1 MFLYMQ
7 IKTKAIVL
15 KYIKYTDN
23 SIIAHLFTQN
33 SGKQSFII
41 KGVRSK
47 KSKIKINLFQPF
59 SILEIET
66 IQKSKNN
73 IYSIKEAKP
82 AIVLNNISTDI
93 TKSSIVFFITEII
106 NKILKDEEPDNDL
119 YNFIEDFI
127 INLEEAENINNFH
140 LIFLIRLTSFL
151 GFLPNIDKIKT
162 EFNKRYSF
170 DYTTVFETILKT
182 KDYKIE
188 LYGINKT
195 NRAELLQLILNYYS
209 LHIPNF
215 GEIKSL
221 SILQEV
227 FS

>member
-1 MFLYMQ
+1 MQ
-7 IKTKAIVL
+7 IKTKAIFL

-33 SGKQSFII
+33 SGKQNFII
-41 KGVRSK
+41 KGIRGK

-66 IQKSKNN
+66 IQKTKSN
-73 IYSIKEAKP
+73 IYTIKEAKP
-82 AIVLNNISTDI
+82 TTVLNNISTDI
-93 TKSSIVFFITEII
+93 SKSSIAFFITEII
-106 NKILKDEEPDNDL
+106 NKILKDEEPDEDL

-127 INLEEAENINNFH
+127 LNLEEAKNINNFH

-151 GFLPNIDKIKT
+151 GFLPNIDEIKT
-162 EFNKRYSF
+162 EFNKAYSF
-170 DYTTVFETILKT
+170 DYTTVFKTILNT
-182 KDYKIE
+182 DDYEIE
-188 LYGINKT
+188 LNGINKS
-195 NRAELLQLILNYYS
+195 NKAELLQLILNYYR

>member
-1 MFLYMQ
+1 MQ

-41 KGVRSK
+41 KGIRSK

-66 IQKSKNN
+66 IQKAKSN
-73 IYSIKEAKP
+73 IYTIKEAKP
-82 AIVLNNISTDI
+82 TIVLNNISTDI
-93 TKSSIVFFITEII
+93 IKSSISFFISEII
-106 NKILKDEEPDNDL
+106 NKILKDEEPDEDL

-127 INLEEAENINNFH
+127 LNLEEAENINNFH

-151 GFLPNIDKIKT
+151 GFLPNIDEIKT
-162 EFNKRYSF
+162 EFNKNYSF
-170 DYTTVFETILKT
+170 DYTRVFDTILKT
-182 KDYKIE
+182 ENYNIE
-188 LYGINKT
+188 LNGINKT
-195 NRAELLQLILNYYS
+195 NRTELLQLILNYYS
-209 LHIPNF
+209 LYIPNF

>member
-1 MFLYMQ
+1 MQ

-15 KYIKYTDN
+15 KYIKYTDS
-23 SIIAHLFTQN
+23 SIIAHLFTQK

-41 KGVRSK
+41 KGIRGK

-66 IQKSKNN
+66 IQKTKSN
-73 IYSIKEAKP
+73 IYTIKEAQP
-82 AIVLNNISTDI
+82 TIVLNDISTDI
-93 TKSSIVFFITEII
+93 TKSSIAFFITEII
-106 NKILKDEEPDNDL
+106 NKILKDEEPDEDL
-119 YNFIEDFI
+119 YKFIEDFI
-127 INLEEAENINNFH
+127 LNLEEAEDINNFH

-151 GFLPNIDKIKT
+151 GFLPNIDEIKT
-162 EFNKRYSF
+162 EFNKNYSF
-170 DYTTVFETILKT
+170 DYTSVFEIILT
-182 KDYKIE
+182 TTDYNIKLE
-188 LYGINKT
+188 GINNS

>member
-1 MFLYMQ
+1 MQ

>member
-1 MFLYMQ
+1 MQ

-23 SIIAHLFTQN
+23 SIIAYLFTQQ

-41 KGVRSK
+41 KGIRGK
-47 KSKIKINLFQPF
+47 KSKIKINLFHPF
-59 SILEIET
+59 SLLEIET
-66 IQKSKNN
+66 VQKAKNN

-82 AIVLNNISTDI
+82 LVVLNNINTDI
-93 TKSSIVFFITEII
+93 AKSSIAFFITEII
-106 NKILKDEEPDNDL
+106 YKILKDEEIDKDL

-127 INLEEAENINNFH
+127 LKLEDAENISNYH

-151 GFLPNIDKIKT
+151 GFLPNIDEIKT
-162 EFNKRYSF
+162 EFNKNYSF
-170 DYTTVFETILKT
+170 DYTSIFETILT
-182 KDYKIE
+182 TNEYNIE
-188 LYGINKT
+188 LLGIDKS
-195 NRAELLQLILNYYS
+195 NRTELLQLILNYYS

-215 GEIKSL
+215 TEIKSL

-227 FS
+227 FN

>member
-66 IQKSKNN
+66 IQKSRNN

-82 AIVLNNISTDI
+82 TIVLNSIGTNI

-127 INLEEAENINNFH
+127 INLEKAENINNFH

-162 EFNKRYSF
+162 EFNKNYSF